1 MSPPTPLGRAFINRF
16 QGGFPLCQRPFREAA
31 TALGSDALTRVELA
45 TGASSETDRE

>member
-31 TALGSDALTRVELA
+31 TALGSDEA
-45 TGASSETDRE
+45 TLIATIGRCWRRAS